1 MRATTRLPNGCYT
14 PLNSFKEVEGN
25 DLTLYNVATYPK
37 DAACPRIVEYK
48 SVVFDVNNLEP
59 GDYRIVDGDDGAVLG
74 ELKKSEAS
82 IKIDSNL
89 K

>member
-1 MRATTRLPNGCYT
+1 M
-14 PLNSFKEVEGN
+14 
-25 DLTLYNVATYPK
+25 TLYNVATYPK
-37 DAACPRIVEYK
+37 DAACPRVVEYNR
-48 SVVFDVNNLEP
+48 VVFNVNNLEP

-82 IKIDSNL
+82 IEINSNL